1 MLEHFLH
8 IILLIWSLTRKEFK
22 LFLIDD
28 ILLAPLK
35 GLIFLGEKI
44 NEVIEKE
51 TSDEGAVKER
61 LMELQLKFELDEINE
76 EEYDEREDELLRLL
90 GNIREQKKNK

>member
-1 MLEHFLH
+1 
-8 IILLIWSLTRKEFK
+8 
-22 LFLIDD
+22 
-28 ILLAPLK
+28 LLAPLK